1 MNKIKIAF
9 IKFGGMANG
18 GTEKVLQTIAANLPQ
33 DQFQVDYFYCD
44 AAPYIGS
51 DFKHSD
57 TDPIRLKF
65 MEDSSVNLIK
75 FNTQFK
81 DVTTPLHNW
90 VGTNFWEI
98 FKEEDYDLIQTG
110 RSGHP
115 EYPFCHIH
123 NTPIIDSIHLAGMA
137 ERKNN
142 VFKTILV
149 GKKQRELWIKAGG
162 IAEKSVVIPPPVEI
176 PSINKLN
183 NEFSS
188 LRKDGLFNFGMHQ
201 RPDEGIYSPIL
212 LDAYSLIENQ
222 STQMLILG
230 GAQKYRHQ
238 ADKLNLKNIK
248 FFDTTGDIRRI
259 HEFLSCL
266 NVYTH
271 ARKDGEQCSSA
282 IIEAMSHG
290 LPFVSHEA
298 PSMGHIDQIGN
309 AGEVVKTHDDYAT
322 VMKKMHHDNDY
333 YKECSA
339 NAINQYKTNYS
350 LPSIIDNYVKI
361 YNKALDNES
370 I

>member
-1 MNKIKIAF
+1 MYKIAF

-65 MEDSSVNLIK
+65 MEDSGVNLIK

-90 VGTNFWEI
+90 VGTNFWEV

-115 EYPFCHIH
+115 EYPFCYIH

-176 PSINKLN
+176 PSINKLS

-230 GAQKYRHQ
+230 GAQKYRQQ
-238 ADKLNLKNIK
+238 AAKLNLKNIK
-248 FFDTTGDIRRI
+248 FFDATGDIRRI

-322 VMKKMHHDNDY
+322 LMKKMHHDNDY

-339 NAINQYKTNYS
+339 NSIDQYKTSYS
-350 LPSIIDNYVKI
+350 LPSIINNYVKI
-361 YNKALDNES
+361 YNEALGNES